1 MRYHQ
6 LMRTTI
12 DIDDDVLIAAKE
24 LAQRQGSTAGRVLS
38 RLAREALTGGY
49 SQVGI
54 TKLNV
59 AEPLA
64 VYGFRPFPKNGSVVT
79 NEAINQLKDQEGV

>member
-6 LMRTTI
+6 IMRTTI

-38 RLAREALTGGY
+38 RLAREALTGGH
-49 SQVGI
+49 SQSG
-54 TKLNV
+54 TSGLKV
-59 AEPLA
+59 AEIPA
-64 VYGFRPFPKNGSVVT
+64 VYGFRPFPKNGTVVT
-79 NEAINQLKDQEGV
+79 NESINQLRDQEGI